1 MQKLIP
7 LSFVSLQCYSG
18 TQLST
23 KKVVAIKKIKIGQ
36 FKDGLDMSAIREV
49 KTLQELR
56 HPNVIEVSLSLFLG
70 IRLLQS
76 AYCESKALSKGKG
89 WKIE

>member
-1 MQKLIP
+1 MYHL
-7 LSFVSLQCYSG
+7 G

-23 KKVVAIKKIKIGQ
+23 KKTVAIKKIKIGQ

-56 HPNVIEVSLSLFLG
+56 HPNIIEVSSSSEKQLTCW
-70 IRLLQS
+70 
-76 AYCESKALSKGKG
+76 YCV
-89 WKIE
+89 